1 MDFWAENL
9 ISNRVHKS
17 FESKKD
23 RKKPKQYKFADKTQN
38 ENTVENTQTSELNY
52 IDDRRIGEDR
62 RQSDTGVAKRFDP
75 RNKRDRRK
83 YAKISCKI

>member
-9 ISNRVHKS
+9 LSNRVHKS

-23 RKKPKQYKFADKTQN
+23 RNKPKQYKFEEKNNNKNA
-38 ENTVENTQTSELNY
+38 VENIQSYELGY
-52 IDDRRIGEDR
+52 IEDRRIGEDR
-62 RQSDTGVAKRFDP
+62 RQSDTGVAERFDP

>member
-1 MDFWAENL
+1 MDYWAESL
-9 ISNRVHKS
+9 ISNRVNKS

-23 RKKPKQYKFADKTQN
+23 RKKPQQYKFASDNSEVLLEEPQ
-38 ENTVENTQTSELNY
+38 ETSGGNFV
-52 IDDRRIGEDR
+52 DRRVGPDR
-62 RQSDTGVAKRFDP
+62 RKADTGVAKRFDP